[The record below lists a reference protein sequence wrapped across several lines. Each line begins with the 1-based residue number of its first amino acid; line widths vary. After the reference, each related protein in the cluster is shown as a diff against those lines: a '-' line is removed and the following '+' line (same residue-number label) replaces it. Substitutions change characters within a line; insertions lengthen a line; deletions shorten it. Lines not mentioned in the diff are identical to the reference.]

1 MSTLEW
7 YEDLLKKTSDSDF
20 KENSFSESD
29 IFKLK
34 IHDGETVFAEWDLS
48 DELKQ
53 NGVAFKNYTNASQNI
68 DAEFFFMHQDLVEK
82 FQDDESFQNIQD
94 KILNTSLEHKFLNSE
109 TSATLGGGLRLFT
122 SLIIG
127 LGSASL
133 ILGSVGLIIKARSA
147 APARVV
153 KVTRISG
160 SVICILAGIFSIVAE
175 SMTSK
180 GMTSSTTSR
189 HFSATSTMITASAA
203 NAVLKA
209 ILLSWKFFTVIIY
222 IFQNIMLYRPFFFRE
237 HKKALGRWFLRIS
250 LAQMVLIMVGF
261 LIWAIILIL
270 VTSDLCNGIVDHS
283 EAWNVTL
290 IAFCGVGYGGSL
302 VLSLVFVIGY
312 YRQSVSELRQS
323 ETKNIK
329 KTLISCSMEI
339 LFDLMVVVA
348 HWANFVPCLS
358 FKPYQLEMKFNFA
371 GLEEKNSRC
380 DQKFR
385 WWTLN
390 SGLSPCTTYIFLS
403 QPVIQEVFFL
413 SFEFVAAVKRKCFHS

>member
-7 YEDLLKKTSDSDF
+7 YEDLLKKTSESDF
-20 KENSFSESD
+20 EDSFSESD

-53 NGVAFKNYTNASQNI
+53 NGIALKNYTNASQNI

-82 FQDDESFQNIQD
+82 FQNDESFQNIQD

-109 TSATLGGGLRLFT
+109 TSATLGDGLPLFT
-122 SLIIG
+122 NLIIG

-133 ILGSVGLIIKARSA
+133 ILGCVGLIIKARSA

-160 SVICILAGIFSIVAE
+160 SVICTLAGIFSIVAE

-180 GMTSSTTSR
+180 GMASSTTGR
-189 HFSATSTMITASAA
+189 QFSATSTMITASAA
-203 NAVLKA
+203 SAALKA
-209 ILLSWKFFTVIIY
+209 MLLSWKFFTVMIY

-237 HKKALGRWFLRIS
+237 HKKALGRWFLRVS
-250 LAQMVLIMVGF
+250 LVQMVSIMVGF
-261 LIWAIILIL
+261 LTWAIILIL
-270 VTSDLCNGIVDHS
+270 GTSDLCNEIVDRA
-283 EAWNVTL
+283 EVWNVTL
-290 IAFCGVGYGGSL
+290 IVFCGVGYGGSL

-323 ETKNIK
+323 ETKNMR
-329 KTLISCSMEI
+329 KTLVSCSTEI

-348 HWANFVPCLS
+348 HWAHFVPCLS
-358 FKPYQLEMKFNFA
+358 FKPYQLDMKFNFA
-371 GLEEKNSRC
+371 GLEVKNSRC
-380 DQKFR
+380 DQNFR

-403 QPVIQEVFFL
+403 QPVIQEIFFL
-413 SFEFVAAVKRKCFHS
+413 LFEFVAVVKSKCLKS